1 MTEARIQQQIDAA
14 ASTMVTGLADLMMSR
29 FKEYMELAEA
39 ADEIQRKKA
48 IQSGYATVRELG
60 DHYSLSENT
69 VREIVRCIRQ
79 HTDRYG
85 DTAVLRNR
93 RILRIRKSAFLDWM
107 RFGDAIEAGMMSG
120 IPEYQEEADGNE

>member
-29 FKEYMELAEA
+29 FKEYMEQAEE

-120 IPEYQEEADGNE
+120 LPEYQEEADGYE

>member
-29 FKEYMELAEA
+29 FKEYMEQAEE

-120 IPEYQEEADGNE
+120 IPEYQEEADGYE

>member
-29 FKEYMELAEA
+29 FKEYMEQAEE